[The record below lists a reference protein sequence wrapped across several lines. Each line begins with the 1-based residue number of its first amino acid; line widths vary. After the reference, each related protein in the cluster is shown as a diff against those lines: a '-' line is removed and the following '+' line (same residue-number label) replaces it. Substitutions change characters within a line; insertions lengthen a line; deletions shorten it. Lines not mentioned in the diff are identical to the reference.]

1 MVGVDTNI
9 LVRYLI
15 QDDPN
20 QTVVAKRFLET
31 ELSDKQPG
39 FVSLV
44 VLAETL
50 WVLRRLYAV
59 PPAVLVETVRELLEV
74 GQLHIEQR
82 AAVLR
87 ALIRVGQRNADW
99 VDALIAEIAFEAGCT
114 RIMTFDRAATKF
126 GMELLK

>member
-1 MVGVDTNI
+1 MIGVDTNV

-15 QDDPN
+15 QDDPA
-20 QTVVAKRFLET
+20 QTAVAKRFLET
-31 ELSDKQPG
+31 ELDEKRPG

-44 VLAETL
+44 VLAETV

-59 PPAVLVETVRELLEV
+59 PPAILVETVRELLDI
-74 GQLHIEQR
+74 GQLHVEQR

-87 ALIRVGQRNADW
+87 ALNRIGQKNADW
-99 VDALIAEIAFEAGCT
+99 VDALIAEIAVEAGCT
-114 RIMTFDRAATKF
+114 RIVTFDRGAAKL